1 MFRDFEP
8 VGVLDWEMVGVGP
21 REIDLGWMVFLHR
34 FFEDLAAEHGFDS
47 MPHFMAI
54 DDVAATYERLSG
66 HAPRNLDYF
75 VTYSAVRDAIV
86 MSRVKQ
92 RSILFGEDVK
102 PDDPDDMV
110 MHRRPLEQLLDG
122 TYWESRPRTAAQADA
137 DAGAA
142 G

>member
-1 MFRDFEP
+1 
-8 VGVLDWEMVGVGP
+8 
-21 REIDLGWMVFLHR
+21 
-34 FFEDLAAEHGFDS
+34 

-54 DDVAATYERLSG
+54 DDVAATYERLTG

-75 VTYSAVRDAIV
+75 VVYSAVRDAIV

-122 TYWESRPRTAAQADA
+122 TYWDSRPRTAAQADA
-137 DAGAA
+137 G
-142 G
+142 